1 MVWDL
6 VEFLCCSILN
16 RIFTLSILGCTRT
29 CRCYEYYR
37 CYRVPTL
44 TILMTLN
51 INISDFGCY
60 QIFDAIE
67 LQRYSILTLNF
78 DLDFW
83 RYYVN
88 LHSTDS
94 TRYLSLM
101 LSNFI
106 ANKFQS
112 YPSIRYWMLIFFFDR
127 KFHAIRLLIFQNSSS
142 RSRLLITLNPTDH
155 SFKTYIL
162 QIIIEF
168 QRHYLLNSKTFY
180 QFSIFSKYIYIYTSN
195 PAKQNRSSSRL
206 FEASPNIEFNLR
218 AKITS
223 AA

>member
-16 RIFTLSILGCTRT
+16 RIFTLSILGRT

-127 KFHAIRLLIFQNSSS
+127 KFHATRHLIFQNSYQIS
-142 RSRLLITLNPTDH
+142 TLNH
-155 SFKTYIL
+155 SQSHRSFQNLHT
-162 QIIIEF
+162 II
-168 QRHYLLNSKTFY
+168 
-180 QFSIFSKYIYIYTSN
+180 FSIQKLSINFLYFQNIYIYTSN

>member
-16 RIFTLSILGCTRT
+16 RIFTLSILERT

-127 KFHAIRLLIFQNSSS
+127 KFHATRHLIFQNSYQIST
-142 RSRLLITLNPTDH
+142 LITLNPTDH

-162 QIIIEF
+162 
-168 QRHYLLNSKTFY
+168 LSS
-180 QFSIFSKYIYIYTSN
+180 QFKNFLSIFYIFKIYIYIYTSN

-223 AA
+223 AV

>member
-1 MVWDL
+1 M
-6 VEFLCCSILN
+6 
-16 RIFTLSILGCTRT
+16 
-29 CRCYEYYR
+29 
-37 CYRVPTL
+37 
-44 TILMTLN
+44 
-51 INISDFGCY
+51 
-60 QIFDAIE
+60 
-67 LQRYSILTLNF
+67 
-78 DLDFW
+78 
-83 RYYVN
+83 
-88 LHSTDS
+88 
-94 TRYLSLM
+94 
-101 LSNFI
+101 
-106 ANKFQS
+106 
-112 YPSIRYWMLIFFFDR
+112 
-127 KFHAIRLLIFQNSSS
+127 
-142 RSRLLITLNPTDH
+142 LITLNPTDH

>member
-83 RYYVN
+83 RYVN

-127 KFHAIRLLIFQNSSS
+127 KFHATRHLIFQNSYQIST
-142 RSRLLITLNPTDH
+142 LITLNPTDH
-155 SFKTYIL
+155 FKTYIL
-162 QIIIEF
+162 
-168 QRHYLLNSKTFY
+168 LSS
-180 QFSIFSKYIYIYTSN
+180 QFKNFLSIFYIFKIYIYTSN